1 MTQEIVDAVKM
12 LEQEKGIA
20 ADTLM
25 DALQDALLSAY
36 KKTPGAAKYAKVE
49 LDHGTADFLVYELLV
64 PEDLEKKL
72 LDEQFEDQLQAAE
85 AAEAAGEPIPEIE
98 INRPTVDPETGE
110 RREAEEPEVELE
122 RLQPY
127 MDQIETRDV
136 TPEDFGRIAAQTAK
150 QVILQRIREAE
161 RGMMFEEYK
170 DRVGELVTG
179 IIQQSDNR
187 YTLVQLRE
195 RVEALL
201 PRSEQVYNERYDH
214 GMRVKAVITDVSA
227 DTKGPSIVVSRR
239 NSELI
244 KKLFELEVPEIAD
257 KLVEITGV
265 AREPGWRSKIAVVS
279 HADGVDPVGACVGPR
294 GSRVRMV
301 VSELRGEKIDIIPY
315 NDEPARF
322 VAKALSPARVREVL
336 VDDETKEA
344 TVIVPDDQLSLAI
357 GRDGQNARLAARL
370 TGWKVDITSETEFAQ
385 QEEDIEYEG
394 EEAADGR
401 CMAILTTGR
410 RCPNAALQGSQYCG
424 LPQHQALA
432 RFSTNQVAVL
442 SPLSDEEVATLADAD
457 ADDGAVKPIVERA
470 ESQFDESAEAEE
482 PEEVEETEEE
492 EAPEDEGTSEEVEAP
507 AGEADSEDVGDE
519 TAEAK
524 EASSDE
530 VPEAEEE
537 AEGPEEGL
545 EPELE
550 DEDERGEETDASRD
564 SAEPEGEVSEDG
576 GEPQAE
582 EAVTT
587 AEEQKTE

>member
-36 KKTPGAAKYAKVE
+36 KKTPGAAKYATVE
-49 LDHGTADFLVYELLV
+49 LDHNTADFRVYELMV
-64 PEDLEKKL
+64 PEDLEKRL
-72 LDEQFEDQLQAAE
+72 LDEQFEDQIQAAE

-110 RREAEEPEVELE
+110 RREAEEPEVELA

-127 MDQIETRDV
+127 RDQIETRDV

-239 NSELI
+239 NPELI

-401 CMAILTTGR
+401 CKAIMTTGR

-432 RFSTNQVAVL
+432 RFSTNKVAVL
-442 SPLSDEEVATLADAD
+442 SPLSDAEVATLADGD
-457 ADDGAVKPIVERA
+457 ADEETVKPIVEQA
-470 ESQFDESAEAEE
+470 EGQFEEGERDE
-482 PEEVEETEEE
+482 
-492 EAPEDEGTSEEVEAP
+492 DQ
-507 AGEADSEDVGDE
+507 AGEEDADQEAGLPAEGD
-519 TAEAK
+519 
-524 EASSDE
+524 
-530 VPEAEEE
+530 E
-537 AEGPEEGL
+537 AEGPEQQL
-545 EPELE
+545 EPETE
-550 DEDERGEETDASRD
+550 GENERGRQEAPAADAGD
-564 SAEPEGEVSEDG
+564 P
-576 GEPQAE
+576 E
-582 EAVTT
+582 EATVK
-587 AEEQKTE
+587 AGEEQTSE